1 MLVALTSSRVSYVA
15 PAREVGI
22 VLGAALGIVL
32 LREGYG
38 RARIAGAL
46 LIVAGVL
53 TLGLAP

>member
-1 MLVALTSSRVSYVA
+1 VSYVA

-22 VLGAALGIVL
+22 VLGALLGVVL
-32 LREGYG
+32 LHEGYG